1 MVTKKRKGAK
11 AAKVIATRSN
21 SKKMRDSQ
29 SQRKNVL
36 GGGGLRGVQTLED
49 KAVPY
54 NSEELQS
61 SDRGSEPPYIL
72 QDQDK
77 MKIAY
82 RYIDLANSPMK

>member
-1 MVTKKRKGAK
+1 M
-11 AAKVIATRSN
+11 
-21 SKKMRDSQ
+21 DSQ
-29 SQRKNVL
+29 SQRMNVL
-36 GGGGLRGVQTLED
+36 GGGGLRGGQTLQG

-54 NSEELQS
+54 IYEELQR

>member
-1 MVTKKRKGAK
+1 
-11 AAKVIATRSN
+11 
-21 SKKMRDSQ
+21 MRDSL
-29 SQRKNVL
+29 SQRMNVL

-77 MKIAY
+77 MELVY
-82 RYIDLANSPMK
+82 WYIDLANSRMK